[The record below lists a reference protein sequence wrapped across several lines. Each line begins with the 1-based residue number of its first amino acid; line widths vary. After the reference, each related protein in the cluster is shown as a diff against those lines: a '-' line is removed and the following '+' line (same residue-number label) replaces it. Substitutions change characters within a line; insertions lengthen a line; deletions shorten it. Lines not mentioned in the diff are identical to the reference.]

1 MVTLHYHAFEYT
13 AGVRDAR
20 CCGPRSALPEG
31 LPGGARQCIK
41 RLAVPI
47 V

>member
-1 MVTLHYHAFEYT
+1 MP
-13 AGVRDAR
+13 GAR
-20 CCGPRSALPEG
+20 RSCPPSALPEG
-31 LPGGARQCIK
+31 LPRWPGQCIK